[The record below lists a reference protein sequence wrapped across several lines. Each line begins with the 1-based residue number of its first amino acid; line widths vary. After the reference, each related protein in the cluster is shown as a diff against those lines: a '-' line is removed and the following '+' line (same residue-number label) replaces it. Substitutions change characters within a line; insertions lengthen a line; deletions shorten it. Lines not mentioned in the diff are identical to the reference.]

1 VFHVHVIFEPTG
13 TVVAA
18 GSKKLLPML
27 MLVVFVGVGVGLV
40 VGGGVLLLLDGAVL
54 DPPHPAAAIS
64 RSSIVLAASRMD
76 VLRE

>member
-13 TVVAA
+13 TVVAV

-40 VGGGVLLLLDGAVL
+40 VGGGLLLLDGAVL

-64 RSSIVLAASRMD
+64 RSSIVRAASRMD